1 MLLIVDRSI
10 RMTFPLI
17 GPEQDFALWS
27 ILIALAAF
35 GFWCERYP
43 WGRKYSGVMLLMG
56 LAIVLANLKI
66 IPTTAP
72 AYDAVWNYLVPIAI
86 PLLLFEADLK
96 RIVRES
102 GPTLVAFI
110 IGSAAV
116 VAGVIIG
123 VSFLDLGPNE
133 AELAGIFTGTYIGG
147 GLNFAAVAEAS
158 GMQDGSMLSA
168 AIAADNVVTNLH
180 FLLII
185 FLPGIAWLARKY
197 PSHHMDN
204 AEGFTADSQASLH
217 RIANLDIAGLLAAIA
232 LAFALAAAGKALA
245 ELMDKSQFAIL
256 VTTALTLLIATFLPQ
271 QVKKLSGHSEAG
283 NIMMF
288 IFLASVGATADIW
301 QLVAIGPVLFIFAS
315 VIIIVHLLILFTVGK
330 FLKIDLAELAMA
342 SAVCIG
348 GPSSAAALA
357 SAKGWKD
364 LLIPGV
370 LAGSFGYAVGSFLG
384 ISVVEWLR

>member
-1 MLLIVDRSI
+1 MR
-10 RMTFPLI
+10 FPLI
-17 GPEQDFALWS
+17 GPEQDFALWA
-27 ILIALAAF
+27 ILIAVAAY

-43 WGRKYSGVMLLMG
+43 WGRKYSGVMFLIG
-56 LAIVLANLKI
+56 LAVLLANLKI
-66 IPTTAP
+66 IPTAAP

-102 GPTLVAFI
+102 GPTLLAFV

-116 VAGVIIG
+116 VAGVI
-123 VSFLDLGPNE
+123 VATSLLDLGANE

-147 GLNFAAVAEAS
+147 ALNFAAVAEAS
-158 GMQDGSMLSA
+158 GMHNGAMLSA
-168 AIAADNVVTNLH
+168 AVAADNVVTNIH
-180 FLLII
+180 FLVII
-185 FLPGIAWLARKY
+185 FLPGIAWLAQKY

-204 AEGFTADSQASLH
+204 AEEYSAQAQAKLH
-217 RIANLDIAGLLAAIA
+217 RVANLDIAGLLAAIA
-232 LAFALAAAGKALA
+232 LAFAFAAAGKVFA
-245 ELMDKSQFAIL
+245 ELIGKPQFAII
-256 VTTALTLLIATFLPQ
+256 VTTALTLLFASLLPQ
-271 QVKKLSGHSEAG
+271 QVKKLSGHNEAG
-283 NIMMF
+283 NVMMY

-301 QLVAIGPVLFIFAS
+301 QLIEIGPVLFVFAM
-315 VIIIVHLLILFTVGK
+315 IIVSVHLIILLAAGK
-330 FLKIDLAELAMA
+330 LLRIDLAELAMA

-357 SAKGWKD
+357 SAKGWKS

-384 ISVVEWLR
+384 VSVVEWLR

>member
-10 RMTFPLI
+10 CMTFPLI
-17 GPEQDFALWS
+17 GPEQDFALWAV
-27 ILIALAAF
+27 LIALAAF

-56 LAIVLANLKI
+56 VAIVLANLKI

-102 GPTLVAFI
+102 GPTLIAFI

-123 VSFLDLGPNE
+123 TSFLDLGLNE

-185 FLPGIAWLARKY
+185 FLPGIAWFAKNY
-197 PSHHMDN
+197 PSHHIDN
-204 AEGFTADSQASLH
+204 AEEFTADSQASLH

-232 LAFALAAAGKALA
+232 LAFTLAAAGKALA
-245 ELMDKSQFAIL
+245 ELMGKPQFAIL
-256 VTTALTLLIATFLPQ
+256 VTTALTLLLATFLPQ

-330 FLKIDLAELAMA
+330 FLKMDLAELAMA

-357 SAKGWKD
+357 SAKGWKN

-370 LAGSFGYAVGSFLG
+370 LAGSFGYAVGSFAG